1 MKKRII
7 LSLLIGTL
15 TLTSAMPVFAAPKQM
30 ADGTMFDAEYYA
42 ANNPDIV
49 AVLGNE
55 EKALYNHYVNYGK
68 NEGRKPCADS
78 FGEAFDPVY
87 YAQNNPDVVAVLG
100 TDATVL
106 YNHYVN
112 CGKNEGR
119 KPCADGYVPAENT
132 VPAQPTYV
140 IDWNDDCN
148 GQWKEKKTWTASNGI
163 VLRIKD
169 EYAHWD
175 FENNPAARSVYSAYE
190 IIVLGSPADY
200 KPGTEFMKA
209 MYEFQYGISA
219 YEVGWERMLIS
230 AEELPLV
237 ELATTKQTSIVK
249 TDSWNAYAKAFE
261 PLWGCQVTG
270 TYTDKHSGFSRDSRG
285 HSIGLFNG
293 LQLNYVWDLYRKDDG
308 WELYISKNPTEL
320 VWNSIR
326 NVLRLIDPEAENRYN
341 YIYNG
346 FYNDIKMIEYG
357 MIATW
362 K

>member
-30 ADGTMFDAEYYA
+30 ADGTVFDAEYYA
-42 ANNPDIV
+42 ANNPD
-49 AVLGNE
+49 
-55 EKALYNHYVNYGK
+55 
-68 NEGRKPCADS
+68 
-78 FGEAFDPVY
+78 
-87 YAQNNPDVVAVLG
+87 VVAVLG
-100 TDATVL
+100 IDETML
-106 YNHYVN
+106 YNHYMN
-112 CGKNEGR
+112 FGIKEGR
-119 KPCADGYVPAENT
+119 KPYADGYVPVENP
-132 VPAQPTYV
+132 VPAQPAYV

-169 EYAHWD
+169 DYAHWD

-249 TDSWNAYAKAFE
+249 TDSWNAYAKAFA
-261 PLWGCQVTG
+261 PLWDCQSTGNHGKAVTAF
-270 TYTDKHSGFSRDSRG
+270 TVKKNF
-285 HSIGLFNG
+285 IGLYDG
-293 LQLNYVWDLYRKDDG
+293 LQMRYE
-308 WELYISKNPTEL
+308 WELSRTDEGWKLYIRKNPTEL
-320 VWNSIR
+320 VWSSIR
-326 NVLRLIDPEAENRYN
+326 NALRLIDPNAENRYN